1 MNLNLSEGDRAFRD
15 EVRAFLAEHLQD
27 DWREGQRRTTAMYPE
42 PEVSGPWQRVLND
55 KGWLV
60 PLWPREW
67 GGTGW
72 TALQRFIFETECA
85 LAGAPLVHPMGVRLV
100 GPLLLH
106 YGTEAQKREHL
117 PRILS
122 GQDYWAR
129 ASPSL
134 APAPTWPPC
143 NCAPGARVSTT
154 CSTAP
159 RSGPP
164 TPTTPT
170 ACLPWC
176 APATKASASR
186 ASAFC

>member
-1 MNLNLSEGDRAFRD
+1 MNLDLSDGDRAFRD

-106 YGTEAQKREHL
+106 
-117 PRILS
+117 S
-122 GQDYWAR
+122 GHRGPEAR
-129 ASPSL
+129 A
-134 APAPTWPPC
+134 PAAHPQR
-143 NCAPGARVSTT
+143 AGLLVPG
-154 CSTAP
+154 
-159 RSGPP
+159 
-164 TPTTPT
+164 
-170 ACLPWC
+170 LL
-176 APATKASASR
+176 R
-186 ASAFC
+186 AWRRL